1 LSNEKV
7 GMRHSDFTGDS
18 RSGKAAGTR
27 TTSKGS
33 FFLQP
38 TSSALLTTTTSHP
51 TLQNAFAQLCPVGAS
66 TLAPIANSNGAK
78 PLLTA
83 ASSAYQSLLRTA
95 QASSRSAQV
104 CCPPRKLMLEALAD
118 FIPFSEPSHLCNG
131 PIRYFQAHEVWREVH
146 RHLNPRRWYWSRS
159 RRVSKDNLQ
168 GGQRASRVGASRCV
182 GCRVG

>member
-1 LSNEKV
+1 
-7 GMRHSDFTGDS
+7 MRHSDFTG
-18 RSGKAAGTR
+18 RFPKRQGG
-27 TTSKGS
+27 GNQNN
-33 FFLQP
+33 FQGFLFLQP

-118 FIPFSEPSHLCNG
+118 FVPFSEPSHLCNG
-131 PIRYFQAHEVWREVH
+131 PIRYFQAHEIWREVH
-146 RHLNPRRWYWSRS
+146 SHLNPRRWYWSRS

-168 GGQRASRVGASRCV
+168 GGQCASRVGASRCV